1 MDNTH
6 DNLTLEDT
14 GIKAGAMV
22 DDIASNVKNLFVNIR
37 NNSKAKAAQKI
48 SDEGNYWT
56 LREHLKGLIPIPQY
70 IIDQVAG
77 QGITESAI
85 KKLPA
90 QAAGASNSL
99 IIMQLKDI
107 SGTLSNGEVNPTGNT
122 TPGYGML
129 PPTIQKYI
137 PYIIGVIVLAGIIY
151 LISKKVK

>member
-6 DNLTLEDT
+6 DNLTLDET
-14 GIKAGAMV
+14 GIPAGALI
-22 DDIASNVKNLFVNIR
+22 DDLASNAKNLIVNIR
-37 NNSKAKAAQKI
+37 NNAKAKAAQKV
-48 SDEGNYWT
+48 SDNGQYWT

-90 QAAGASNSL
+90 QSAGASNSL

-107 SGTLSNGEVNPTGNT
+107 SGTLAGGEINPTGNT

-129 PPTIQKYI
+129 PMTIQKYI
-137 PYIIGVIVLAGIIY
+137 PYIIGVIILVGIIY